1 MQNRTF
7 VIAKLNYISNSK
19 FFTTSGTTQHCEYI
33 HERVLLTL
41 QAMIMIWLNWCI
53 NYISGQTTDLDHRS
67 ACSFPF
73 LTVLSIL
80 TAVSSPT
87 VVYPKVVLTV
97 VFIPTVVYIL
107 TVVSSLCDYSSQ
119 HSPHSLAISFHVIFI
134 SAYPAVQVKL
144 YAYYAKQKWF
154 ITN

>member
-1 MQNRTF
+1 MCHSYADHALPWNKNVSCGAPVDKYANRH
-7 VIAKLNYISNSK
+7 
-19 FFTTSGTTQHCEYI
+19 SGIE
-33 HERVLLTL
+33 
-41 QAMIMIWLNWCI
+41 
-53 NYISGQTTDLDHRS
+53 TTDLDHRS

-107 TVVSSLCDYSSQ
+107 TVVSSLCDYSS
-119 HSPHSLAISFHVIFI
+119 
-134 SAYPAVQVKL
+134 
-144 YAYYAKQKWF
+144 
-154 ITN
+154 